1 MTKRILWAVEAAVLG
16 AGASFA
22 HASADGYLAPPMEPS
37 IDWWVLLYFVVGC
50 AGIAVVAFKSAKRTH
65 LD

>member
-1 MTKRILWAVEAAVLG
+1 MTKRILWTTLAAALG
-16 AGASFA
+16 AGNAFGQTVS
-22 HASADGYLAPPMEPS
+22 DGYLAPPLEPS